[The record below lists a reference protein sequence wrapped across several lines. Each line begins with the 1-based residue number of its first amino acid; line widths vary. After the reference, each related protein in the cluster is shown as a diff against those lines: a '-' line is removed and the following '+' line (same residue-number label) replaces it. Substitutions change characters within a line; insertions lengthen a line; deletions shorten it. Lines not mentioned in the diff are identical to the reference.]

1 MKRTIKEVYNLIE
14 QKKENALNDL
24 AGDKLKPYPSFK
36 KQLRLQGEAE
46 AYEDV
51 LNLISTSC
59 ILTEPNEEEQFKK
72 ILWLMPIT
80 TIITS
85 LANANEIEL
94 LEWFKD
100 YVERRAKND
109 K

>member
-1 MKRTIKEVYNLIE
+1 MKRTIKEVYDLIQ

-24 AGDKLKPYPSFK
+24 AGDKLRPYQSFK

-51 LNLISTSC
+51 LNLISTSS
-59 ILTEPNEEEQFKK
+59 ILTEPNNEEQLKK
-72 ILWLMPIT
+72 IFWLMPIK
-80 TIITS
+80 TIITT

-94 LEWFKD
+94 LEWFKN
-100 YVERRAKND
+100 YIERRAKND

>member
-1 MKRTIKEVYNLIE
+1 MKRTIKEVYDLIQ

-59 ILTEPNEEEQFKK
+59 ILTESNDEEQLKK
-72 ILWLMPIT
+72 ILWLMPLT
-80 TIITS
+80 TVIAS
-85 LANANEIEL
+85 LANAKELEL
-94 LEWFKD
+94 LDWFKN
-100 YVERRAKND
+100 YVERRAKYD

>member
-1 MKRTIKEVYNLIE
+1 MKRTIKEVYDLIK

-24 AGDKLKPYPSFK
+24 EGDKLRPNPSFK
-36 KQLRLQGEAE
+36 RQLRLQGEAE

-59 ILTEPNEEEQFKK
+59 ILTDTDDQEQLKK
-72 ILWLMPIT
+72 ILWLIPIK
-80 TIITS
+80 IILET
-85 LANANEIEL
+85 LVNTNQIEL
-94 LEWFKD
+94 LEWFKN
-100 YVERRAKND
+100 YIERRAKND

>member
-1 MKRTIKEVYNLIE
+1 MKRTIKEVYDLIQ

-24 AGDKLKPYPSFK
+24 AGDKLRPYPSFK
-36 KQLRLQGEAE
+36 KQLKLQGEAE

-51 LNLISTSC
+51 LNLISTSSV
-59 ILTEPNEEEQFKK
+59 LTEPNEEEQLKK

-80 TIITS
+80 TILETLVKS
-85 LANANEIEL
+85 DHVEL
-94 LEWFKD
+94 LEWFKN

>member
-59 ILTEPNEEEQFKK
+59 ILTDTDDQEQLKQ
-72 ILWLMPIT
+72 ILWLIPIK
-80 TIITS
+80 IILET
-85 LANANEIEL
+85 LVNADKIEL
-94 LEWFKD
+94 LEWFKN
-100 YVERRAKND
+100 YIERRAKND

>member
-1 MKRTIKEVYNLIE
+1 MKRTIKEVYDLIQ

-24 AGDKLKPYPSFK
+24 AGDKLRPYPSVK
-36 KQLRLQGEAE
+36 RQLRLQGEAE

-51 LNLISTSC
+51 LNLISTSSV
-59 ILTEPNEEEQFKK
+59 LTEPNDEEQLKK

-94 LEWFKD
+94 LEWFKN
-100 YVERRAKND
+100 YIERRAKND